1 MAAPVPPAM
10 RFGFMHLT
18 AVAQQCVKRAFR
30 NWRFVRPPWQPEDQ
44 RSITAG
50 DWVAVPPSDDVL
62 ATGGEGVVHLWCKID
77 PQTSVIIDRV
87 IVKQVV
93 PGAARFLMPR
103 NWRNGNVGGEPME
116 CYQMNLVQAQMSQ
129 RDRQHIVDCLGWGG
143 IDSRLWRYKL
153 YMEYCVYGDLT
164 MIMRQQKNQRHTGR
178 SRKFKRAW
186 PEPFIWYMFRS
197 LARAC
202 LAMEKTYNGTGMVH
216 GDLQAGNFF
225 FGEENPDQFAD
236 FGSAREILPN
246 VKDRSDMGADPCC
259 PEYAPPELAWDP
271 VNDTWEVPAAMHVS
285 GKTNIYQIGMLMAC
299 AMRLEPA
306 LPENNWRLASPG
318 YSVPLGE
325 QLHHNAKL
333 TGQGIQELPKRK
345 LNYYN
350 DLQLDASLL

>member
-18 AVAQQCVKRAFR
+18 AVAQQRVKRAFR

-186 PEPFIWYMFRS
+186 PEPFIWYIFRS

-216 GDLQAGNFF
+216 GTK
-225 FGEENPDQFAD
+225 GELMSTDQ
-236 FGSAREILPN
+236 GMR
-246 VKDRSDMGADPCC
+246 GAD
-259 PEYAPPELAWDP
+259 L
-271 VNDTWEVPAAMHVS
+271 
-285 GKTNIYQIGMLMAC
+285 
-299 AMRLEPA
+299 
-306 LPENNWRLASPG
+306 
-318 YSVPLGE
+318 
-325 QLHHNAKL
+325 L
-333 TGQGIQELPKRK
+333 TR
-345 LNYYN
+345 
-350 DLQLDASLL
+350 

>member
-1 MAAPVPPAM
+1 MFIPFYRLNDQHGRTCAPSDEIWVYA
-10 RFGFMHLT
+10 FDWY
-18 AVAQQCVKRAFR
+18 AQQRVKRAFR

-77 PQTSVIIDRV
+77 PQTSVIIDTV

-216 GDLQAGNFF
+216 GYVL
-225 FGEENPDQFAD
+225 
-236 FGSAREILPN
+236 
-246 VKDRSDMGADPCC
+246 
-259 PEYAPPELAWDP
+259 
-271 VNDTWEVPAAMHVS
+271 
-285 GKTNIYQIGMLMAC
+285 
-299 AMRLEPA
+299 
-306 LPENNWRLASPG
+306 
-318 YSVPLGE
+318 
-325 QLHHNAKL
+325 L
-333 TGQGIQELPKRK
+333 T
-345 LNYYN
+345 
-350 DLQLDASLL
+350 

>member
-18 AVAQQCVKRAFR
+18 GTPNSASKEPF
-30 NWRFVRPPWQPEDQ
+30 
-44 RSITAG
+44 
-50 DWVAVPPSDDVL
+50 
-62 ATGGEGVVHLWCKID
+62 ATGA
-77 PQTSVIIDRV
+77 S
-87 IVKQVV
+87 
-93 PGAARFLMPR
+93 
-103 NWRNGNVGGEPME
+103 
-116 CYQMNLVQAQMSQ
+116 
-129 RDRQHIVDCLGWGG
+129 
-143 IDSRLWRYKL
+143 
-153 YMEYCVYGDLT
+153 
-164 MIMRQQKNQRHTGR
+164 
-178 SRKFKRAW
+178 KFKRAW

-225 FGEENPDQFAD
+225 FGEENPDQFGIYPVAD

-259 PEYAPPELAWDP
+259 PEYAPPELAWDL
-271 VNDTWEVPAAMHVS
+271 VDDTWEVSTAMNVS
-285 GKTNIYQIGMLMAC
+285 GKTNIYQVGMLMAC
-299 AMRLEPA
+299 TMRLEPS

-333 TGQGIQELPKRK
+333 TGQGVQELLKRK

-350 DLQLDASLL
+350 GVHPKPTARRLLALINAHAIFDTTRQALARGAPIPAALRKHKIALR